1 MTPDITCLDCPHCYD
16 DDEALYCGAE
26 TCVMERGQRLCAH
39 DEDAPG
45 RLDGF

>member
-26 TCVMERGQRLCAH
+26 VCVREG
-39 DEDAPG
+39 DA
-45 RLDGF
+45 DGVDTV